1 MIGRNY
7 KFNRIDNPLAPFEN
21 ICNKALLIKCLI
33 NNKIINNN
41 MIMMNCWWQKKG
53 LIEVECI
60 PQLSSKVLEIQKLSR
75 KLKEN

>member
-7 KFNRIDNPLAPFEN
+7 KFNRIDNPVAPFEN

-41 MIMMNCWWQKKG
+41 MIMMNCWW
-53 LIEVECI
+53 
-60 PQLSSKVLEIQKLSR
+60 
-75 KLKEN
+75 